1 MATRTSSTEESR
13 SDESLRSSLPPA
25 ESFEFA
31 DDDGHSYEQSR
42 ALLDEDIEKQTPL
55 EDVPPQSVTEGA
67 EYFISTRTKLS
78 FLAFY
83 FTLNLVGGM
92 VATYKAG

>member
-1 MATRTSSTEESR
+1 
-13 SDESLRSSLPPA
+13 
-25 ESFEFA
+25 
-31 DDDGHSYEQSR
+31 
-42 ALLDEDIEKQTPL
+42 
-55 EDVPPQSVTEGA
+55 VPPQSVTEGA